1 MGKILKI
8 GISSLTSKSG
18 RKTLSKMLLVAMS
31 PLLLVL
37 LIVSGGADGAAQH
50 NNHLVDVLF
59 NQREVSSSV
68 PVEYQ
73 EFIQNYKIVFVRVDD
88 EVISLQNIQGLP
100 DTTLMKSILL
110 ASSLDNE
117 SNTFLLDLD
126 TSEYVKNF
134 YEEVEIELDDNQD
147 EQDSPTKS
155 QKMITDIEMI
165 LSNTS
170 KFLNVDMHTKKDVMY
185 EIYYVALTG
194 RNKPLDG
201 YVPMETLLKDAYIE
215 SEKTNYIGG
224 EFGSPFEDDWR
235 DDVTSEFGPRDPIT
249 LPDGTK
255 TGDMHRGIDFGK
267 PLGTPISS
275 VADGKVVAVQYTDVG
290 LGFFVVIDHGGG
302 VFTVYGHNSRIL
314 VAQGNDVKKG
324 QIIAEVGSTGASTGA
339 HLHFEVIFNKQHVN
353 PRVYLK

>member
-1 MGKILKI
+1 MGKLLKI
-8 GISSLTSKSG
+8 GISLLTTKNG

-37 LIVSGGADGAAQH
+37 LIVSGGAEGAAQH
-50 NNHLVDVLF
+50 NNHLIEVLF
-59 NQREVSSSV
+59 NQQEVSSSV

-73 EFIQNYKIVFVRVDD
+73 ELIQNYKIVFVRVDD

-100 DTTLMKSILL
+100 DTTLMKSILI

-134 YEEVEIELDDNQD
+134 YEEVEIVLDDNQD

-201 YVPMETLLKDAYIE
+201 YVPMETLLKDAYIK

-267 PLGTPISS
+267 PLATPISS

-314 VAQGNDVKKG
+314 VAQDNDVKKG

-339 HLHFEVIFNKQHVN
+339 HLHFEVIVNKQHVN

>member
-1 MGKILKI
+1 MGKLLKI
-8 GISSLTSKSG
+8 GISLLTTKNG
-18 RKTLSKMLLVAMS
+18 RKTLSKMLLVAMA

-50 NNHLVDVLF
+50 NNHLIDVLF
-59 NQREVSSSV
+59 NQKEVSSSA

-73 EFIQNYKIVFVRVDD
+73 EFIQNYKVIFSEIDD
-88 EVISLQNIQGLP
+88 EITSLQNVKGFA
-100 DTTLMKSILL
+100 DTTLMKSIIL
-110 ASSLDNE
+110 ASSLDKD
-117 SNTFLLDLD
+117 SNAYLLDLKP
-126 TSEYVKNF
+126 SEYIKNF
-134 YEEVEIELDDNQD
+134 YEEVEIELDDNQV
-147 EQDSPTKS
+147 EQDSTITS
-155 QKMITDIEMI
+155 FQMITDIETI

-170 KFLNVDMHTKKDVMY
+170 KFLNVDMHTKKVVMY
-185 EIYYVALTG
+185 EIYYVVLTG
-194 RNKPLDG
+194 RDKPLDG
-201 YVPMETLLKDAYIE
+201 FVPMKTLLKDAYIE
-215 SEKTNYIGG
+215 SVKTNYIGG
-224 EFGSPFEDDWR
+224 EFGSPFKDDWR

-290 LGFFVVIDHGGG
+290 LGFFVVIDHRGG

-339 HLHFEVIFNKQHVN
+339 HLHFEVIVNKQHVN

>member
-1 MGKILKI
+1 MGKLLKI
-8 GISSLTSKSG
+8 GLSLLTTKNG
-18 RKTLSKMLLVAMS
+18 RKTLSKILLVAMS
-31 PLLLVL
+31 PFLLVL
-37 LIVSGGADGAAQH
+37 LIVSGGAEGAAQH

-59 NQREVSSSV
+59 NQKEVSSSV
-68 PVEYQ
+68 PLEYQ
-73 EFIQNYKIVFVRVDD
+73 EFIQNYKIVFSKVDY
-88 EVISLQNIQGLP
+88 EVSSLQNVQGLP

-110 ASSLDNE
+110 TSSLDKE
-117 SNTFLLDLD
+117 SNAYLIGID
-126 TSEYVKNF
+126 TVEYVKNF
-134 YEEVEIELDDNQD
+134 YKEVEIELDDNQE
-147 EQDSPTKS
+147 EQDSPTTS
-155 QKMITDIEMI
+155 LQMISDIETI

-170 KFLNVDMHTKKDVMY
+170 HFLNVDMHTKKDVMY

-194 RNKPLDG
+194 RNKPLDS

-215 SEKTNYIGG
+215 SEKNEYIGG

-267 PLGTPISS
+267 ALGTSILS

-314 VAQGNDVKKG
+314 VSQGDAVKKG
-324 QIIAEVGSTGASTGA
+324 QSIAEVGSTGASTGA
-339 HLHFEVIFNKQHVN
+339 HLHFEVIVNKQHVN
-353 PRVYLK
+353 PRIYLK

>member
-1 MGKILKI
+1 MGKLLKI
-8 GISSLTSKSG
+8 GISLLTTKNG
-18 RKTLSKMLLVAMS
+18 RKTLSKIMLVAMS

-50 NNHLVDVLF
+50 NNHLIDVLF
-59 NQREVSSSV
+59 NQKEVPSSA

-73 EFIQNYKIVFVRVDD
+73 EFIQNYKIVFLRVDD
-88 EVISLQNIQGLP
+88 EVTSLQNIQGLP
-100 DTTLMKSILL
+100 DTILMKSILL

-117 SNTFLLDLD
+117 SNAYLLSLN

-134 YEEVEIELDDNQD
+134 YEEVEIESSD
-147 EQDSPTKS
+147 EQESPTKS
-155 QKMITDIEMI
+155 LQMITDIETI

-170 KFLNVDMHTKKDVMY
+170 QFLNVDMHTKKDVMY

-194 RNKPLDG
+194 RNQPLDS

-215 SEKTNYIGG
+215 SEKSDYIGG
-224 EFGSPFEDDWR
+224 YFGSPFEDDWR
-235 DDVTSEFGPRDPIT
+235 DDVTSEFGPRDPII

-267 PLGTPISS
+267 PLGTPIIS

-314 VAQGNDVKKG
+314 VSQGDEVKKG

>member
-1 MGKILKI
+1 MGKIIKI
-8 GISSLTSKSG
+8 GISLLTSKNG
-18 RKTLSKMLLVAMS
+18 RKTLSRIILVAMS

-50 NNHLVDVLF
+50 NNHLIDVLF
-59 NQREVSSSV
+59 NQKEVSSSA

-73 EFIQNYKIVFVRVDD
+73 EFIQNYKVVFSEIDD
-88 EVISLQNIQGLP
+88 EITSLQNIQGFP
-100 DTTLMKSILL
+100 DTTLVKSILL
-110 ASSLDNE
+110 ASSLNNE
-117 SNTFLLDLD
+117 SNTFLLDLF

-134 YEEVEIELDDNQD
+134 YEAVEIELDDNQD
-147 EQDSPTKS
+147 EQESPITS
-155 QKMITDIEMI
+155 LHMITDINTI

-215 SEKTNYIGG
+215 SEKTDYVGG
-224 EFGSPFEDDWR
+224 EFGNPFEDDWR

-267 PLGTPISS
+267 PLGTPILS

-314 VAQGNDVKKG
+314 VTQGDEVKKG

-339 HLHFEVIFNKQHVN
+339 HLHFEVIVNKQHVN

>member
-1 MGKILKI
+1 MGKLLKI
-8 GISSLTSKSG
+8 GISLLTTKNG
-18 RKTLSKMLLVAMS
+18 RKTLSKIMLVAMS

-50 NNHLVDVLF
+50 NNHLIDVLF
-59 NQREVSSSV
+59 NQKEVSSSV

-73 EFIQNYKIVFVRVDD
+73 EFIQNYKIVFLRVDD
-88 EVISLQNIQGLP
+88 EVTSLQNIQGLP
-100 DTTLMKSILL
+100 DTILMKSILL

-117 SNTFLLDLD
+117 SNAYLLSLN

-134 YEEVEIELDDNQD
+134 YEEVEIESSD
-147 EQDSPTKS
+147 EQESPTKS
-155 QKMITDIEMI
+155 LQMITDIETI

-170 KFLNVDMHTKKDVMY
+170 QFLNVDMHTKKDVMY

-194 RNKPLDG
+194 RNQPLDS
-201 YVPMETLLKDAYIE
+201 YVPMQTLLKDAYIE
-215 SEKTNYIGG
+215 SEKSDYIGG
-224 EFGSPFEDDWR
+224 YFGSPFEDDWR

-249 LPDGTK
+249 FPDGTK

-302 VFTVYGHNSRIL
+302 IFTVYGHNSRIL

-339 HLHFEVIFNKQHVN
+339 HLHFEVIVNKQHVN